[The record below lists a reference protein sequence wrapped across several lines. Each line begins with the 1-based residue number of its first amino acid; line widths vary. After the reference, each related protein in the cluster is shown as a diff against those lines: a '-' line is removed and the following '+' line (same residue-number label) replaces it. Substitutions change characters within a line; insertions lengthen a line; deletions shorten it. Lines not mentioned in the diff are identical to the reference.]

1 MSYYLIVKRSTQNL
15 NATIINGEDK
25 NPSLE
30 NVLAVAKD
38 ICIKEKQTKDITL
51 DIKGKCLS
59 LVD

>member
-15 NATIINGEDK
+15 NATIINCEDK

-51 DIKGKCLS
+51 DIKGQCLS